1 MVWER
6 KLEQRAREFP
16 RSPKSS
22 FALSAEARGL
32 WKDGIRYTRRGE
44 VQRYFGRSCSFR
56 FSESTLNSEV
66 KLDITRQVFK
76 KPDPREDFSE
86 SDVLPIDLSVEPPP

>member
-1 MVWER
+1 VQ
-6 KLEQRAREFP
+6 KLEDYGKMESVTP
-16 RSPKSS
+16 E
-22 FALSAEARGL
+22 EARFNAIL
-32 WKDGIRYTRRGE
+32 

-76 KPDPREDFSE
+76 KPEPREDFSE